1 MSIVSQLI
9 ALRKAQRL
17 TQAELAERAAMTRMT
32 VQRIESTG
40 TDPRLSTVEELA
52 KALGLELML
61 VPSSL
66 RQELDGFVASGGNHQ
81 NPAHGAAP
89 ANGYA
94 ARDGLPLAIR

>member
-61 VPSSL
+61 VPRSTPP
-66 RQELDGFVASGGNHQ
+66 EPPQ
-81 NPAHGAAP
+81 N
-89 ANGYA
+89 
-94 ARDGLPLAIR
+94 

>member
-52 KALGLELML
+52 KALGLELTL
-61 VPSSL
+61 VPRSTPP
-66 RQELDGFVASGGNHQ
+66 EPPQ
-81 NPAHGAAP
+81 N
-89 ANGYA
+89 
-94 ARDGLPLAIR
+94 